1 MTATIALTPEKR
13 LRTGRSVWSDTPHP
27 QLKTRPLRRPLQC
40 DVAIVGAGISGAF
53 MAEALSRHYDR
64 VVVLDRRAPAM
75 GSTHASTAML
85 QYEIDTPLTELSDMI
100 GHPKA
105 ARAWRRSFAATQG
118 LIRLVRDE
126 KIPCGLEDRSAL
138 YLAGDEMGGRGMEK
152 EARARRRAG
161 LDCEFLS
168 GRELKARYGIART
181 GAIFSDRVAVADP
194 VALARGL
201 LRRARARGAKIFAPC
216 EVHNVM
222 GAARGVMLDAGGWFV
237 EAKAA
242 VFCTGYEVLKGIP
255 DQHTEITSSW
265 AAATAPHA
273 DYPAWLDQTLVW
285 EAASPYLYLRTGAQG
300 QLIVGGEDA
309 DLDSP
314 SYRAGTLGLKA
325 KKLAQKT
332 SRLLPGLKPKWTH
345 VWAGAFGE
353 SSDGLPIIGA
363 VPGMPHCFAV
373 MGFGGNGT
381 VYSMLAAQLM
391 PGLLKG
397 RPAKDAELFAFRA

>member
-27 QLKTRPLRRPLQC
+27 QLKTHALRRPLQC

-53 MAEALSRHYDR
+53 MAEALSRHYGR

-126 KIPCGLEDRSAL
+126 KIPCGFEDRSAL

-216 EVHNVM
+216 EVHDVM

-242 VFCTGYEVLKGIP
+242 VFCTGYEVLKGLP

-397 RPAKDAELFAFRA
+397 RPAKDAELFAFRT